1 MKYGMNPTHR
11 LPGSRL
17 TGWAL
22 TAAAIALLSACGAAG
37 TGYGVGPQAERQAM
51 IQQANRDPAPDTPG
65 VYLGLIDKM
74 QSQGLYYASLA
85 HIDAYEKQYGANPD
99 TILLRADALRMTD
112 QPAAAHDAYTR
123 LLQTPLAGRGYW
135 GIGLLA
141 GAAGDFGHA
150 AQALD
155 QAAQLMPTDAVL
167 ASDLGYARL
176 RGGDVEGARVP
187 LMKAAELDQQNRK
200 IASNVILLM
209 LVDGRVKEAKA
220 AMQELHLTADVQAAI
235 VKQAD
240 VVGKAVRE
248 RRVAAALAQA
258 TTTSSSATLSGAVMN
273 ARTGSAASAGTSSL
287 ADGIQGRLLE
297 RPSLSR

>member
-1 MKYGMNPTHR
+1 MKYGMNTTHIS
-11 LPGSRL
+11 PGSRL
-17 TGWAL
+17 AEWTL
-22 TAAAIALLSACGAAG
+22 TLAAIALLGACGAAG

-74 QSQGLYYASLA
+74 QTQGLYYASLA
-85 HIDAYEKQYGANPD
+85 HIDAYEKQYGASPD

-112 QPAAAHDAYTR
+112 QPAAARDAYTR

-150 AQALD
+150 AQALE

-176 RGGDVEGARVP
+176 RGGDVEDARVP

-220 AMQELHLTADVQAAI
+220 AMQELQLTSDVQAAI

-258 TTTSSSATLSGAVMN
+258 ATPSSSATLSGAVMN
-273 ARTGSAASAGTSSL
+273 ARTGSAAPAGTSSL